1 MFALARV
8 HKGTRDVLEVRR
20 TFPCEREDTL
30 GNSLF
35 SFSYTGNNK
44 HHPLLLLLLL
54 FLRSIRAAWLFFPLF
69 SSSKHPPT
77 GSIRILF
84 VVYFLNVFLFLPGCV
99 CFLSRL
105 RDFCFSYFWRHSIRE
120 TEWRTQCC
128 HFRLVLRGRSRVTNI
143 FWGFTQFVGNDS
155 PSPHFGLIHR
165 NCEVRMEFWKFIR
178 HHSTTKCWLND
189 LWWGETTQ
197 CFSAAPK
204 TNKNSIT
211 ANKEQQLIFLKS
223 DLSDLGWLPHASQ
236 VFVSRWRGTVDSR
249 PSAVPPTLTASWRER
264 GGHGITIITII
275 TRCAS

>member
-84 VVYFLNVFLFLPGCV
+84 VVVYFLNVFLFLPGCV

-120 TEWRTQCC
+120 TVANPMLPFSPCSPRSLKSHEYILRLHAIRRKRFSFPSILGWFIGIARSEWNSENSFVITRQPNVDWMICDGAKRRNV
-128 HFRLVLRGRSRVTNI
+128 FRLHPKQIRIPSRQIRSSSLFFWNLIYRISVDCRMHLKCLCLDGEELLTHALARFLRLWPQAEEKEEGTE
-143 FWGFTQFVGNDS
+143 S
-155 PSPHFGLIHR
+155 PS
-165 NCEVRMEFWKFIR
+165 
-178 HHSTTKCWLND
+178 
-189 LWWGETTQ
+189 
-197 CFSAAPK
+197 
-204 TNKNSIT
+204 
-211 ANKEQQLIFLKS
+211 
-223 DLSDLGWLPHASQ
+223 
-236 VFVSRWRGTVDSR
+236 SR
-249 PSAVPPTLTASWRER
+249 
-264 GGHGITIITII
+264 
-275 TRCAS
+275 

>member
-44 HHPLLLLLLL
+44 QHPLLLLLLL

-84 VVYFLNVFLFLPGCV
+84 VVVYFLNVFLFLPGCV

-120 TEWRTQCC
+120 TVANPMLPFSPCSPRSLKSHEYIL
-128 HFRLVLRGRSRVTNI
+128 RLHAIRRKRFSFPPFWVDSSELRGPNGILKIHSSSLDNQMLTEWFVMGRNDAM
-143 FWGFTQFVGNDS
+143 FFGCTQ
-155 PSPHFGLIHR
+155 
-165 NCEVRMEFWKFIR
+165 
-178 HHSTTKCWLND
+178 
-189 LWWGETTQ
+189 
-197 CFSAAPK
+197 
-204 TNKNSIT
+204 NK
-211 ANKEQQLIFLKS
+211 
-223 DLSDLGWLPHASQ
+223 
-236 VFVSRWRGTVDSR
+236 
-249 PSAVPPTLTASWRER
+249 
-264 GGHGITIITII
+264 
-275 TRCAS
+275 

>member
-44 HHPLLLLLLL
+44 QHPLLLLLLL

-155 PSPHFGLIHR
+155 LSPP
-165 NCEVRMEFWKFIR
+165 FW
-178 HHSTTKCWLND
+178 
-189 LWWGETTQ
+189 
-197 CFSAAPK
+197 
-204 TNKNSIT
+204 
-211 ANKEQQLIFLKS
+211 
-223 DLSDLGWLPHASQ
+223 
-236 VFVSRWRGTVDSR
+236 VDSSELR
-249 PSAVPPTLTASWRER
+249 GPNGILKIHSSSLDNQMLTEWFVMGRNDAMFF
-264 GGHGITIITII
+264 GCTQNK
-275 TRCAS
+275 